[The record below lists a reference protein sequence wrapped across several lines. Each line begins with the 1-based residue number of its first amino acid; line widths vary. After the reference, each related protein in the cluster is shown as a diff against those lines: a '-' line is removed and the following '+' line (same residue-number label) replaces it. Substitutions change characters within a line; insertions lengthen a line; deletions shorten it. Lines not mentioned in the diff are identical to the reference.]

1 VSPTRGTV
9 RPLYTGLRIRNLDR
23 SIRFYKVLGF
33 RQTIRGRTSIGE
45 FAQLEHPRGRFTVEL
60 NQFRPGTKAYEPYR
74 KGSEMDHFGFWV
86 DDVDAWVRRLR
97 RVGGKVKI
105 PPSDSSIVI
114 PPRPWFNGRAAYVA
128 DPDGVWIE
136 LMGPRRRPV
145 KRRPSDEGNHPHPS

>member
-1 VSPTRGTV
+1 VSPARVAV
-9 RPLYTGLRIRNLDR
+9 RPLYTGLRVRNLNR
-23 SIRFYKVLGF
+23 SLRFYRTLGF
-33 RQTIRGRTSIGE
+33 RQTIHGRTSIGV
-45 FAQLEHPRGRFTVEL
+45 FAQLEHPRGRFTIEL
-60 NQFRPGTKAYEPYR
+60 NQFRPRTKVYEPYR

-105 PPSDSSIVI
+105 PPYDSTIVI

-136 LMGPRRRPV
+136 LMGPLRRSA
-145 KRRPSDEGNHPHPS
+145 KGKPSARDNHP